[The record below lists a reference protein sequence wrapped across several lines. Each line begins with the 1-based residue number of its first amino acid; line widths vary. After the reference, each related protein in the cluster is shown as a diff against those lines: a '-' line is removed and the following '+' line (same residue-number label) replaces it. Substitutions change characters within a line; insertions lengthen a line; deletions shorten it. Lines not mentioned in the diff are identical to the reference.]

1 MQTFS
6 RFSTISLNHKWN
18 RTRLLSPES
27 EMYQLSRELDIRN
40 LHENSGKLRFG
51 SKYTASHPRANFDIC
66 ARTSSKNSCK
76 TIHRK
81 TCYLIS
87 WICLQSFQQD
97 CLRKHIVISNLTQTP
112 SADSSIPKTHL
123 PLEVHQCRFQNLRI
137 CLCSYKNNTL
147 SYLRVKFVN
156 FLNSRLIFNIFCFWM
171 FVNKHFTYITC
182 TYFKKWNVL
191 WCEIFS
197 KYFHLQAK
205 ILTHFQVC
213 ISVPLKLIIRATA
226 LHQIPKFDLFQKALL
241 SL

>member
-1 MQTFS
+1 
-6 RFSTISLNHKWN
+6 
-18 RTRLLSPES
+18 
-27 EMYQLSRELDIRN
+27 MYQLSRELDIRN

-112 SADSSIPKTHL
+112 SADPSIPKTHL

-137 CLCSYKNNTL
+137 RLCSYKNNTL

-156 FLNSRLIFNIFCFWM
+156 FLNSRLIFNIFYCFWM
-171 FVNKHFTYITC
+171 FVNKHFDVYHVHI
-182 TYFKKWNVL
+182 FQKVKRVMMWNL
-191 WCEIFS
+191 QQIFS
-197 KYFHLQAK
+197 CEGEDIDTF
-205 ILTHFQVC
+205 
-213 ISVPLKLIIRATA
+213 SS
-226 LHQIPKFDLFQKALL
+226 LH
-241 SL
+241 

>member
-1 MQTFS
+1 
-6 RFSTISLNHKWN
+6 
-18 RTRLLSPES
+18 
-27 EMYQLSRELDIRN
+27 MYQLSRELDIRN

-156 FLNSRLIFNIFCFWM
+156 FLNSRLIFNILFLNVCKQTFHVYHVHIFQKVKRVM
-171 FVNKHFTYITC
+171 M
-182 TYFKKWNVL
+182 WNL
-191 WCEIFS
+191 QQIFS
-197 KYFHLQAK
+197 FAGED
-205 ILTHFQVC
+205 IDTF
-213 ISVPLKLIIRATA
+213 SS
-226 LHQIPKFDLFQKALL
+226 LH
-241 SL
+241 